1 MNSQPRSDNKTKSCE
16 RVIVIG
22 LDGGTL
28 RLLRPMVERGE
39 LPNLAR
45 LMDQGAWGELASTV
59 PPVTAPAWATFATG
73 TNPGKHGV
81 FDFQI
86 ESPGQEQRTW
96 ISSQDVLGS
105 KFWELLAQK
114 GLRTGLINLPLTY
127 PPQPI
132 HGFTISGMLT
142 PSASNGF
149 TFPPELQQKVLQV
162 APDYVTDVDLLTSEW
177 HYHDLDSL
185 NELVDRLSQAL
196 EQRHVL
202 MRHLVDE
209 QTSDVLVFVITELDR
224 VQHLMFK
231 LLTNPDVSDGWAE
244 LRQHALDLYRQ
255 ADKAIGTLGA
265 QMDEHTVTFVVSDHG
280 FGPLNKRLN
289 LNAWLASH
297 GWLQFS
303 GSKSWIRKTLK
314 QIAKAS
320 GLGRWLPQ
328 KWRANLRK
336 DLSARACINWPAT
349 VAYSGTPLEQGI
361 RINLQGR
368 EPEGVVAPGTPYE
381 TLCDEI
387 AQALVEIRDPETNA
401 PIIDRVYRRDE
412 LYQGPQAAR
421 APDLIFSLND
431 YQCNLAEGLPDQE
444 LFEPFPFPWAGYH
457 DPHGILVMAG
467 GPVQKAG
474 YRRGANIADIAP
486 TILHLLGTPIPRY
499 MDGRVLK
506 ENLSPEWLAQHP
518 IIYQE
523 TQAQD
528 QDLAEQDSYTDQDAE
543 QIKERLRSLGYLG

>member
-1 MNSQPRSDNKTKSCE
+1 
-16 RVIVIG
+16 VIVIG

-45 LMDQGAWGELASTV
+45 LMDRGVWGELASTV

-86 ESPGQEQRTW
+86 EAPGQEQRTW

-105 KFWELLAQK
+105 KFWELLAQN

-132 HGFTISGMLT
+132 QGFTVSGMLT
-142 PSASNGF
+142 PSLSSQF
-149 TFPPELQQKVLQV
+149 TFPAELQREVLQV

-196 EQRHVL
+196 EQRHLL
-202 MRHLVDE
+202 MRYLADE
-209 QTSDVLVFVITELDR
+209 RTWDVLVFVITELDR

-231 LLTNPDVSDGWAE
+231 LLTNSEVSGEWAD
-244 LRQHALDLYRQ
+244 LRRRALDLYRQ
-255 ADKAIGTLGA
+255 ADEAIGTLSA
-265 QMDEHTVTFVVSDHG
+265 KMDEQTVTFIVSDHG

-289 LNAWLASH
+289 LNAWLASQ

-314 QIAKAS
+314 QIAKKS
-320 GLGRWLPQ
+320 GLDRWVPQ

-336 DLSARACINWPAT
+336 DLSAHACIDWPAT

-361 RINLQGR
+361 RINLRGR
-368 EPEGVVAPGTPYE
+368 EPQGVVVPGTPYE

-387 AQALVEIRDPETNA
+387 AGRLVEIRDPETKA
-401 PIIDRVYRRDE
+401 PIIDQVYRRED
-412 LYQGPQAAR
+412 LYQGSEAAR

-431 YQCNLAEGLPDQE
+431 YQCNLSEGLPDQR

-457 DPHGILVMAG
+457 DPNGILVMAG
-467 GPVQKAG
+467 GPVQQAG
-474 YRRGANIADIAP
+474 YRPGANIADIAP
-486 TILHLLGTPIPRY
+486 TILHLLGTPIPRR
-499 MDGRVLK
+499 MDGRVLG
-506 ENLSPEWLAQHP
+506 ENFTAEWLAQHE
-518 IIYQE
+518 IAYQE
-523 TQAQD
+523 TDPQEQA
-528 QDLAEQDSYTDQDAE
+528 LAEQDSYTDQDAE
-543 QIKERLRSLGYLG
+543 QIEERLRSLGYLG